1 MSSIYLDNNAT
12 TRIAPEV
19 VQAMTEVWKG
29 PAANPA
35 SQHHAGQQARRQLDF
50 CRQEIL
56 KAVGADTVGLSAD
69 RCLFT
74 SGGTEANNLAL
85 FGLSTKEKTI
95 LVSPIEHPS
104 ITSAAAFLWS
114 TNHDVQ
120 YLKVDDRGVVCLED
134 LEQRLQSNSVGLVC
148 VMAANNETGV
158 IQPVEKIARLVH
170 HYGARIHC
178 DAVQMFGKV
187 PFSFTDSTVDSLSIS
202 CHKFHGPV
210 GIGGLVLKKN
220 LPLRPMFF
228 GGHQQDGFRP
238 GTENLGLA
246 TGFRVAV
253 ELFQKDLPERSKRME
268 TLRNRLE
275 NELKGRFPE
284 IVINGQQADRLPHTS
299 NISFIGLDRQ
309 AFLLAADFN
318 DLCLSTGSACSSGS
332 SEPSPVLVAM
342 GCSKEVIDSSIR
354 FSLAADT
361 TDQEIQTAIEKIVS
375 ICQNLKV

>member
-1 MSSIYLDNNAT
+1 MASVYLDNNAT
-12 TRIAPEV
+12 TKIAEEV
-19 VQAMTEVWKG
+19 TLAMMEVWNG

-35 SQHHAGQQARRQLDF
+35 SQHHAGQKARRQIDY

-56 KAVGADTVGLSAD
+56 KAAGAETVGLSAD

-85 FGLSTKEKTI
+85 FGLVSKEKTI
-95 LVSPIEHPS
+95 LVSPVEHPS
-104 ITSAAAFLWS
+104 ITSAAAYLWS

-120 YLKVDDRGVVCLED
+120 YLKVDSNGLVCLEN
-134 LEQRLQSNSVGLVC
+134 LEENLQSKSVGLVC

-158 IQPVEKIARLVH
+158 IQPIEKIARLAH
-170 HYGARIHC
+170 HYGARVHC
-178 DAVQMFGKV
+178 DAVQVFGKA
-187 PFSFTDSTVDSLSIS
+187 PFNFTESTVDSLSIS
-202 CHKFHGPV
+202 CHKFHGPS
-210 GIGGLVLKKN
+210 GIGALILKRN
-220 LPLRPMFF
+220 LPLRPMIF

-238 GTENLGLA
+238 GTENLALA

-253 ELFQKDLPERSKRME
+253 ELFQKDLSRRSERMNS
-268 TLRNRLE
+268 LRLLLE
-275 NELKGRFPE
+275 NQLQNHFSE
-284 IVINGQQADRLPHTS
+284 IVINGSGAERLPHTS
-299 NISFIGLDRQ
+299 NIAFIGLDRQ

-361 TDQEIQTAIEKIVS
+361 TQEEIELAIEKIVS
-375 ICQNLKV
+375 ICKNLKV